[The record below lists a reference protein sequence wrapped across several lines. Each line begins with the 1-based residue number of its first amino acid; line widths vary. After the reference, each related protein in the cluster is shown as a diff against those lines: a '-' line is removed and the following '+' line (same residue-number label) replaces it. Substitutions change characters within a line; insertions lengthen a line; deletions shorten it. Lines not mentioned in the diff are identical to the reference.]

1 MTAKQ
6 IFDATTL
13 LYKIRDPTIK
23 LELEKLFILETKN
36 LRKATGVRYTGE
48 LKDLIA
54 NENEKWNKVNRYYQL
69 TYGKSPIEEN
79 DYTNRIAP
87 MMYPFMFSVGVK
99 DLSGKGMPLSLFHVI
114 Y

>member
-1 MTAKQ
+1 MKM
-6 IFDATTL
+6 
-13 LYKIRDPTIK
+13 
-23 LELEKLFILETKN
+23 KN
-36 LRKATGVRYTGE
+36 G
-48 LKDLIA
+48 
-54 NENEKWNKVNRYYQL
+54 NKVNRYYQL

>member
-23 LELEKLFILETKN
+23 RELEKLFILETKN
-36 LRKATGVRYTGE
+36 LRKAMGVHYTGE
-48 LKDLIA
+48 LKDLIT

-99 DLSGKGMPLSLFHVI
+99 DLSGKGMSLSLFHVI